1 MISRKTITGF
11 TPIAL
16 AVSAIFTSGCAPMSD
31 TQREY
36 REQQLELYRA
46 KFVKDRENCVALGGR
61 IYLMGFSDTLD
72 RKGIPR
78 SRVRYECS

>member
-1 MISRKTITGF
+1 MIQKRIITGF

-16 AVSAIFTSGCAPMSD
+16 TVATLVLGGCAPMSD

-36 REQQLELYRA
+36 RNQQLELYRA
-46 KFVKDRENCVALGGR
+46 KFVEDRENCVALGGR